1 MSESIHKFIEK
12 IKKIESKPIIIKNF
26 INKKEIENFHKLY
39 VELPVEINNER
50 QQIIKKKWSNNF
62 FPELQQLYKEKL
74 KSVISDYVMD
84 NPKTKDDLESL
95 GLFQES
101 FKPVSLHV
109 DTGFDFNKIIYKQ
122 ILMPLTN
129 EGETVIFKNRFYGCS
144 TTFSIDP
151 KELSAKGYNRR
162 SSEHLDIYDKKPFD
176 KDMQKKFL
184 NHENIDNLKGLKV
197 EMIYKWKLG
206 DLLIF
211 DRTSLHCSSSNL
223 NKKKIGLTTSTI
235 KK

>member
-1 MSESIHKFIEK
+1 MHKFIKK
-12 IKKIESKPIIIKNF
+12 IKEVESKPIVIKNF
-26 INKKEIENFHKLY
+26 INKKEIERFQKLY
-39 VELPVEINNER
+39 LDLPVEINNQR
-50 QQIIKKKWSNNF
+50 QKIIKKKWSNNF
-62 FPELQQLYKEKL
+62 DPELQQLYKEKL
-74 KSVISDYVMD
+74 KSVIHEYSMD
-84 NPKTKDDLESL
+84 NPKTKDGYESL

-122 ILMPLTN
+122 MLMPLTE

-151 KELSAKGYNRR
+151 EELSAKGYNKR
-162 SSEHLDIYDKKPFD
+162 SSAHLEIYGKKPFN
-176 KDMQKKFL
+176 KDMHKDYL
-184 NHENIDNLKGLKV
+184 SHEDINNLKGLEI

-206 DLLIF
+206 DMLIF
-211 DRTSLHCSSSNL
+211 DRTNLHCSSSNL
-223 NKKKIGLTTSTI
+223 NKKKIGFTTSTI

>member
-1 MSESIHKFIEK
+1 MHTFIEK
-12 IKKIESKPIIIKNF
+12 IKKIEAKPFVIKNF
-26 INKKEIENFHKLY
+26 INKKEIENFQKLY
-39 VELPVEINNER
+39 TELPIEINNQR
-50 QQIIKKKWSNNF
+50 QKIIKKKWSNNF

-74 KSVISDYVMD
+74 QSIISDYVMD
-84 NPKTKDDLESL
+84 NPKTRNDLESL

-122 ILMPLTN
+122 TLMPLTD

-151 KELSAKGYNRR
+151 KELSAKGYNKR
-162 SSEHLDIYDKKPFD
+162 SSEHLSIYGEKPFD
-176 KDMQKKFL
+176 KDIHKKFL
-184 NHENIDNLKGLKV
+184 NHEDINNLQGLSV

-206 DLLIF
+206 DLLVF
-211 DRTSLHCSSSNL
+211 DRTNLHCSSSNL
-223 NKKKIGLTTSTI
+223 NKKKIGFTTSTI
-235 KK
+235 KKLN

>member
-1 MSESIHKFIEK
+1 MHTFIEK
-12 IKKIESKPIIIKNF
+12 IKKIETKPFVIKNF
-26 INKKEIENFHKLY
+26 INKKEIENFQKLY
-39 VELPVEINNER
+39 IELPIEINNQR
-50 QQIIKKKWSNNF
+50 QKIIKKKWSNNF

-74 KSVISDYVMD
+74 KSIINDYIMD

-122 ILMPLTN
+122 TLMPLTD

-151 KELSAKGYNRR
+151 KELSAKGYNKR
-162 SSEHLDIYDKKPFD
+162 SSEHLSIYGKKPFD
-176 KDMQKKFL
+176 KDMHKKFL
-184 NHENIDNLKGLKV
+184 NHEDINNLQGLTV

-206 DLLIF
+206 DLLVF
-211 DRTSLHCSSSNL
+211 DRTNLHCSSSNL
-223 NKKKIGLTTSTI
+223 SKKKIGFTTSTI

>member
-1 MSESIHKFIEK
+1 MHTFIEK
-12 IKKIESKPIIIKNF
+12 IKKIEAKPFVIKNF
-26 INKKEIENFHKLY
+26 INKKEIENFQKLY
-39 VELPVEINNER
+39 TELPIEINNQR
-50 QQIIKKKWSNNF
+50 QKIIKKKWSNNF

-74 KSVISDYVMD
+74 KSIINDYIMD

-122 ILMPLTN
+122 TLMPLTD

-151 KELSAKGYNRR
+151 AELAAKGYNKR
-162 SSEHLDIYDKKPFD
+162 SSEHLKIYDNKPFD
-176 KDMQKKFL
+176 KKIHKEFL
-184 NHENIDNLKGLKV
+184 NHENIDNLKGLDV
-197 EMIYKWKLG
+197 EKIYKWKLG
-206 DLLIF
+206 DILVF
-211 DRTSLHCSSSNL
+211 DRTNLHCSSSNL
-223 NKKKIGLTTSTI
+223 IKKKIGFTTST
-235 KK
+235 KKI

>member
-1 MSESIHKFIEK
+1 MHEFIKE
-12 IKKIESKPIIIKNF
+12 IKKIESKPFIIKNF
-26 INKKEIENFHKLY
+26 INRKEIENFQKLY
-39 VELPVEINNER
+39 LDLPIEINNRR
-50 QQIIKKKWSNNF
+50 QKIVKKKWSNNF
-62 FPELQQLYKEKL
+62 FPELQQIYKEKL
-74 KSVISDYVMD
+74 KSIINDYAMD
-84 NPKTKDDLESL
+84 NPNTKDGLESL

-122 ILMPLTN
+122 VLMPLTD

-151 KELSAKGYNRR
+151 KELSAEGYNKR
-162 SSEHLDIYDKKPFD
+162 SSQHIDIYNKKPFN
-176 KDMQKKFL
+176 KDMHEKFL
-184 NHENIDNLKGLKV
+184 NHEDIENLKGLEI
-197 EMIYKWKLG
+197 EMVYRWKLG

-223 NKKKIGLTTSTI
+223 DQKKIGFTTLT
-235 KK
+235 KKK